1 MKVRIET
8 YEPGPTEVR
17 ITNLNSAPTPSRVVP
32 DQPGAVHQLHPVNHD
47 SPSSVPGQPLD
58 GFVTLGQGAFRVLG
72 SVSRKRK
79 NNTGEGNG

>member
-47 SPSSVPGQPLD
+47 SPSSVPGFVSLD
-58 GFVTLGQGAFRVLG
+58 QAGFRAMGAAFRA
-72 SVSRKRK
+72 RQKRQGD
-79 NNTGEGNG
+79 NNG